1 VGCDALRV
9 SLVLKKCFASCCSLS
24 FSWFSLSRDV
34 LAFGLSYLANK
45 LQNIMKVLAFRNS
58 IVAVGLALSILG
70 TSCSSL
76 NKTQKGAA
84 IGAGAGG
91 TIGAL
96 IGHSA
101 GNTALGAIIGGAV
114 GGTAGALIGHKM
126 DKQAAEIK
134 QTVPGATVVRQGE
147 GILVK
152 FDSGILFDVDKT
164 DLKAAAKS
172 NLTNL
177 ATSLQNNPQT
187 NITIIG
193 HTDTTG
199 TADHNMDLSIRRAE
213 AVRSYITANN
223 VNGSRL
229 STLGKGSTEPIAPN
243 STVSGRAQNRRVEI
257 VIVANDQMKQQAVH
271 GQ

>member
-1 VGCDALRV
+1 
-9 SLVLKKCFASCCSLS
+9 
-24 FSWFSLSRDV
+24 
-34 LAFGLSYLANK
+34 
-45 LQNIMKVLAFRNS
+45 MKVLRIKNS
-58 IVAVGLALSILG
+58 LIAAGLALSILG
-70 TSCSSL
+70 TSCNSL

-152 FDSGILFDVDKT
+152 FDSGILFDIDKT
-164 DLKAAAKS
+164 NLKAAAQS
-172 NLTNL
+172 NLHNL
-177 ATSLQNNPQT
+177 AASLKSNPQT

-199 TADHNMDLSIRRAE
+199 TADHNMDLSIRRAQS
-213 AVRSYITANN
+213 VRSFLVADN
-223 VNGSRL
+223 VSSSRL
-229 STLGKGSTEPIAPN
+229 TTMGKGSTEPIASN
-243 STVSGRAQNRRVEI
+243 ATAAGRTQNRRVEI
-257 VIVANDQMKQQAVH
+257 VIVANDQMKQQAAQ